1 VQLLISVRDPE
12 EARTALAGGAHI
24 IDAKD
29 PTAGAL
35 GMVDSAMLREIRA
48 VVPRGRALSAALGDA
63 HSLPQVRRN
72 VRSSE
77 GADLWFAKF
86 GFGGIS
92 QPKRVAQ
99 LLEAAVGASYR
110 WLGSP
115 AVVAVAYADWE
126 RARSLE
132 PARLVPLAAAAGARG
147 LLLDTA
153 FKDQG
158 NLFQLWPEER
168 IAELVATVREAGLLT
183 ALAGGLG
190 LEEVERARAM
200 RVDVVG
206 VRGAACEGA
215 RTGTISLKRVSALVA
230 AAGEPGRNYDP
241 VLPSKYSRQ
250 RSHPDGPTDRQSNP
264 YGKAWRK

>member
-24 IDAKD
+24 IDAKE
-29 PTAGAL
+29 PGAGAL
-35 GMVDSAMLREIRA
+35 GMVDSTMLQEIHA

-72 VRSSE
+72 LRATE
-77 GADLWFAKF
+77 GAELWFAKF
-86 GFGGIS
+86 GFAGVS
-92 QPKRVAQ
+92 QPKRAAQ
-99 LLEAAVGASYR
+99 LLDAAVRASYR
-110 WLGSP
+110 WLSSP

-132 PARLVPLAAAAGARG
+132 PARLVQVASAVGARG
-147 LLLDTA
+147 VLLDTA

-158 NLFQLWPEER
+158 GLFQLWSEER
-168 IAELVATVREAGLLT
+168 IAELVFSVREVRLLT

-200 RVDVVG
+200 RVDVAG
-206 VRGAACEGA
+206 VRGAACEGG
-215 RTGTISLKRVSALVA
+215 RNGTISLKRVTALVA
-230 AAGEPGRNYDP
+230 AAGGPERNYDP
-241 VLPSKYSRQ
+241 VLGSKYSRQ
-250 RSHPDGPTDRQSNP
+250 RVHPEGPTDRTFNP
-264 YGKAWRK
+264 SGRAWRK